1 MKKVEFNGNEL
12 EMYDSI
18 QDLPIGRYQ
27 KYNLNVLI
35 DAGIGGDLNGF
46 RERIETIK
54 KLVNSDVV
62 KATKEVDNLLNNVM
76 FVMSELSPEMNAF
89 VVLIHKINNRVI
101 TEKDLTESGIKEI
114 VEQLGKRRITIGI
127 VQRFLNYFKKK
138 IDIRSIVYPRNI

>member
-76 FVMSELSPEMNAF
+76 FVMSELSPEMNLALSIF
-89 VVLIHKINNRVI
+89 QTSMMVHTRNKYEMTIMDNN
-101 TEKDLTESGIKEI
+101 
-114 VEQLGKRRITIGI
+114 
-127 VQRFLNYFKKK
+127 
-138 IDIRSIVYPRNI
+138 IDINQDINEDKLNEVMNS